1 MSGRGGT
8 KMRCRTC
15 SCELNKKN
23 PPAAALD
30 FGGEE
35 DGDGMKYYCSSKC
48 LVEWIM
54 TFAVIC
60 YGEEQTKAILQ
71 DCKLI
76 AGE

>member
-1 MSGRGGT
+1 
-8 KMRCRTC
+8 MRCRTC

-23 PPAAALD
+23 PPVAALD

-54 TFAVIC
+54 TFAIIC

>member
-1 MSGRGGT
+1 
-8 KMRCRTC
+8 MRCRTC
-15 SCELNKKN
+15 SCRLDEKN

-30 FGGEE
+30 FGAE

-54 TFAVIC
+54 TFAIIC
-60 YGEEQTKAILQ
+60 YGDKQVMKILKS
-71 DCKLI
+71 CKLI